1 VDVSGLTSGVTAIA
15 AGGSHTCALT
25 TGGGVKCW
33 GNNYHGQLGDGTT
46 QGHTT
51 PVDVSGL
58 ASGVATIT
66 AGGSHTCALMAG
78 GGTKCWGYNNY
89 GQLGDDTTEDR
100 NTPVDVSG
108 LTSEVATIKAGGT
121 HTCVLMAGGGVKCWG
136 RNNYGQL
143 GDGTTEDCSIPEDV
157 SGLASGVM
165 AVALGE
171 AHTCA
176 LTMLSAGNRVKCWG
190 SDSNGQL
197 GLGTITQ
204 RLTPVDVVLSA
215 VPASLTINYTSG
227 QMGSFF
233 TLTGADFPPSS
244 AATISVND
252 QTLTTTLPVNVSGSF
267 ILFLN
272 TTEADTGYY
281 AVTASTNPSATT
293 SFFLL
298 PNAPLRAQ
306 EGGGQ
311 TLDVP
316 TGIAVPLKFVYLP
329 LVQK

>member
-1 VDVSGLTSGVTAIA
+1 
-15 AGGSHTCALT
+15 
-25 TGGGVKCW
+25 
-33 GNNYHGQLGDGTT
+33 
-46 QGHTT
+46 
-51 PVDVSGL
+51 
-58 ASGVATIT
+58 
-66 AGGSHTCALMAG
+66 
-78 GGTKCWGYNNY
+78 
-89 GQLGDDTTEDR
+89 
-100 NTPVDVSG
+100 
-108 LTSEVATIKAGGT
+108 
-121 HTCVLMAGGGVKCWG
+121 
-136 RNNYGQL
+136 
-143 GDGTTEDCSIPEDV
+143 
-157 SGLASGVM
+157 
-165 AVALGE
+165 
-171 AHTCA
+171 
-176 LTMLSAGNRVKCWG
+176 
-190 SDSNGQL
+190 
-197 GLGTITQ
+197 
-204 RLTPVDVVLSA
+204 LTPVDVVLSA